1 MKIKLNENFGKI
13 PENYL
18 FSEIA
23 RRVDEQRHKNPSKK
37 IISLGIGDVTLPLPE
52 CVSYAMSH
60 AAMEMSIRDG
70 FRGYGDTRGLLEL
83 RNAIAEYYKTREIL
97 LSLDEIFISDGAK
110 SDLGNLCDLFAENE
124 IVICDPVY
132 PVYLDSNL
140 MSGRKIRFLNATSE
154 NGFLPL
160 PENLPK
166 NPFIIYLCSPNNP
179 TGAVYS
185 REKLKTFVDFAIESG
200 SLIIFDAAY
209 ESFISDNS
217 LPHSIFEIEG
227 ARECAIEV
235 CSFSKMAG
243 FTGVRCGWTV
253 IPNISV
259 LNRLWARRQATK
271 FNGVSYISQV
281 GSIAALSPNGLK
293 ENAKN
298 IAYYMENAHIL
309 ADFLTKKGVFYCGGM
324 HAPYLWLE
332 CPRNKSSWE
341 FFDFLLS
348 KACVVGT
355 PGAGFG
361 KNGEGFFRLSSFANR
376 DDILEAVERLNGV
389 L

>member
-1 MKIKLNENFGKI
+1 MKIKLNENFDKM
-13 PENYL
+13 PQNYL

-23 RRVDEQRHKNPSKK
+23 RRVDEQERQNPNEK

-52 CVSYAMSH
+52 CVSSAMSR
-60 AAMEMSIRDG
+60 AAMEMSTREG

-83 RNAIAEYYKTREIL
+83 RNAIAEYYKKRGVL
-97 LSLDEIFISDGAK
+97 LRDDEIFISDGAK
-110 SDLGNLCDLFAENE
+110 SDLGNLCDLFGDNE
-124 IVICDPVY
+124 IVMCDPVY

-140 MSGRKIRFLNATSE
+140 MSGRKVSFLNATFE
-154 NGFLPL
+154 NDFLPT
-160 PENLPK
+160 PENLP
-166 NPFIIYLCSPNNP
+166 NTPFIIYLCSPNNP

-185 REKLKTFVDFAIESG
+185 REKLKTFVDFGIESG

-209 ESFISDNS
+209 ESFISGNS

-253 IPNISV
+253 IPNHSP
-259 LNRLWARRQATK
+259 LNKLWARRQATK
-271 FNGVSYISQV
+271 FNGASYISQV
-281 GSIAALSPNGLK
+281 GAIAALSPDGLK

-298 IAYYMENAHIL
+298 ISYYMENARIL
-309 ADFLTKKGVFYCGGM
+309 ADFLTEKGVFYCGGT
-324 HAPYLWLE
+324 HAPYLWFE
-332 CPRNKSSWE
+332 CPRGQSAWD

-348 KACVVGT
+348 KAYIVGT

-361 KNGEGFFRLSSFANR
+361 KNGEGYFRLSSFANR
-376 DDILEAVERLNGV
+376 NDILEAVERLDG
-389 L
+389 LL